1 MLRSRPAARGAEPAL
16 AMIVRLSLGSSR
28 TREARPGGRRRYAV
42 EVRVGCIALVLA
54 QAAGVGAPVA
64 AFSASDRSLAELA
77 EAYRSANREK
87 AVVAVTLWGRERLNA
102 EVRRFLE
109 EARLEASAQRDATQL
124 AAVALLADSALLDL
138 GGGDSPRARRDL
150 QSAARLME
158 VDWPEGGAT
167 AFARR
172 FYLLA
177 GLALHRGVELQAG
190 YALLVQ
196 ALRLDKD
203 DPELITALGAITET
217 VAALRQYERSPD
229 SRDRSIARLGGYA
242 SEDGSGGSVPSASLS
257 EAEAR
262 YEQAVALDPG
272 LAEARLRLGRVRLLS
287 GHAKEALPDFEWV
300 AAEARRAGQRYL
312 ARLFEG
318 RAREKLGDL
327 AGAAD
332 AYRAATV
339 FAPRAQTGLV
349 ALGRALG
356 RLGDTAGALEALE
369 RASQPDARAQDPWWS
384 YQMGQPERLDELLVE
399 LRRLVP

>member
-1 MLRSRPAARGAEPAL
+1 
-16 AMIVRLSLGSSR
+16 
-28 TREARPGGRRRYAV
+28 V
-42 EVRVGCIALVLA
+42 EVQVGCIALVLA
-54 QAAGVGAPVA
+54 QVTGGAAPVA
-64 AFSASDRSLAELA
+64 SSSASDRSLAELA
-77 EAYRSANREK
+77 EAYRSADRER
-87 AVVAVTLWGRERLNA
+87 AVVAVTLWERERLNA
-102 EVRRFLE
+102 EVRSFLE
-109 EARLEASAQRDATQL
+109 EARLEASAQRGATRL
-124 AAVALLADSALLDL
+124 AAVALLTDSAMLDL
-138 GGGDSPRARRDL
+138 GDGDSLRARREL

-158 VDWPEGGAT
+158 AGRLEGSA
-167 AFARR
+167 AVFARR

-203 DPELITALGAITET
+203 DPELLTALGAITET

-229 SRDRSIARLGGYA
+229 SRDRSIMRLGGYS
-242 SEDGSGGSVPSASLS
+242 SEDGHEGSLPSASLA

-272 LAEARLRLGRVRLLS
+272 LVEARLRLGRVRLMS
-287 GHAKEALPDFEWV
+287 GRAREALPDLEWV

-318 RAREKLGDL
+318 RARERLGDL

-339 FAPRAQTGLV
+339 CAPRAQTGLV
-349 ALGRALG
+349 ALGRVLG

-369 RASQPDARAQDPWWS
+369 RASQPDPRAQDPWWN
-384 YQMGQPERLDELLVE
+384 YQMGQPERLDELLLE
-399 LRRLVP
+399 LRGLVP